1 MSTAPAPVRNLGAM
15 QVPKCSNSPSTGT
28 GIEAN
33 FNPVPAVVGSMA
45 AQFSVGETF
54 ESFEQLFK
62 KENFVELWKRDTR
75 TIAAARKRGVDRPL
89 SPCLKYY
96 EVKYCCVHGGQ
107 AFKPRG
113 QGQRCTS

>member
-1 MSTAPAPVRNLGAM
+1 MRPWQHFAS
-15 QVPKCSNSPSTGT
+15 
-28 GIEAN
+28 IEELEAKI
-33 FNPVPAVVGSMA
+33 
-45 AQFSVGETF
+45 E
-54 ESFEQLFK
+54 LFK
-62 KENFVELWKRDTR
+62 KDNFVELWKRDSR

-89 SPCLKYY
+89 SPRLKYY